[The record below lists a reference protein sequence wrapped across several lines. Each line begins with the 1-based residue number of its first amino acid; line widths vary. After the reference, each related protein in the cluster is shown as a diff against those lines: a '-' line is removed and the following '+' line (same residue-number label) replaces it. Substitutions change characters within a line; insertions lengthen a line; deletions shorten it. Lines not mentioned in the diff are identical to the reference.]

1 MARPTP
7 SIHCRLAMH
16 RLSAGL
22 TQRQLADSAE
32 VSRQTI
38 VSIERGDYAPSTV
51 LALRLSLL
59 LDVPVDSLFALP
71 DSEVETLAVRRERL
85 LTLARS
91 SGKGGSE

>member
-1 MARPTP
+1 
-7 SIHCRLAMH
+7 MH